1 MKSKFTSNFL
11 INILI
16 GGIVIF
22 FILTAVFT
30 LAPRWFVSSKANET
44 VNAETDSVSSIMK
57 TVGIHHELKP
67 IDQLISDSIPYFK
80 YQRLED
86 SIHTLRKLR
95 NGDAMALSS
104 SATLN
109 PIATFTGS
117 YCTTCRIR
125 YDPNSTPHFF
135 TLNKPV
141 QNYILLLD
149 WKIKQS
155 PNKWYGDSS
164 QYYVDDKGQSYL
176 RKRMTNKKHSS
187 YPVDIPVPFR
197 YNAKYNCLMI
207 PVQASTKQTVQ
218 IILITTALLFF
229 LYALFFIIGGFIKFL
244 LDISRGETFTL
255 MNVRRLK
262 IIAFSLIVYPILI
275 FLVDLSLPLIF
286 HSYFTGDVTLSI
298 SNWPELCIIL
308 FMGLV
313 FLLLY
318 KAFRT
323 GKQIKEEQDLTV

>member
-1 MKSKFTSNFL
+1 MKNKPTSDFL

-22 FILTAVFT
+22 FIIIIGFTVF
-30 LAPRWFVSSKANET
+30 PKWFVSNKTNRIT
-44 VNAETDSVSSIMK
+44 KTETDSVTVFAK
-57 TVGIHHELKP
+57 TTDGKQGLKP
-67 IDQLISDSIPYFK
+67 IDELISDSIPYSEH
-80 YQRLED
+80 QRLED

-95 NGDAMALSS
+95 NGEAMALAS
-104 SATLN
+104 SASLN
-109 PIATFTGS
+109 PIATFVGG
-117 YCTTCRIR
+117 YCTTCGIR
-125 YDPNSTPHFF
+125 YEPNSKPHFL

-149 WKIKQS
+149 WKIKQ
-155 PNKWYGDSS
+155 PKGKWYGDSS

-176 RKRMTNKKHSS
+176 RKTITNKSS
-187 YPVDIPVPFR
+187 YPDDIAVPFR

-207 PVQASTKQTVQ
+207 PVQLSTKQNVQ
-218 IILITTALLFF
+218 ILLIITALLLS
-229 LYALFFIIGGFIKFL
+229 LYILFFIIGGFVKFL

-262 IIAFSLIVYPILI
+262 IIAFSLIVYPVLILI
-275 FLVDLSLPLIF
+275 VDLSMPLIF
-286 HSYFTGDVTLSI
+286 HSYFTSDVTLSI
-298 SNWPELCIIL
+298 SNWSALCIFL
-308 FMGLV
+308 FIGLV

-323 GKQIKEEQDLTV
+323 GKRIKEEQDLTV